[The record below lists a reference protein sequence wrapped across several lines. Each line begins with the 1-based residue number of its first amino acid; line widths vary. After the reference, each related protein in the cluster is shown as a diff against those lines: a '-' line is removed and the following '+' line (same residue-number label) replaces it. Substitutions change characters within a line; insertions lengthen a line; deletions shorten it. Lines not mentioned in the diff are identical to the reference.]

1 MYMLKLIYLTIMQLA
16 KQAGLLPESI
26 MHAVR
31 QRRRMAVRNKLEVE
45 RIDRIRHPLK
55 YLGK

>member
-1 MYMLKLIYLTIMQLA
+1 MYLLKLIYLTTMQLA
-16 KQAGLLPESI
+16 KQVELLPQSI
-26 MHAVR
+26 MNAIR
-31 QRRRMAVRNKLEVE
+31 QRREMAVRNKLEVE